1 MNFGRFVA
9 FLGPFYGKTSRH
21 LAKIPRYPEILRCLG
36 FFTAC
41 LGVEKGC
48 GESAKNAFLFSI
60 SSWEMRKKCLADL
73 TFQ

>member
-9 FLGPFYGKTSRH
+9 FLGPFYGKTSRP

-48 GESAKNAFLFSI
+48 GEKVQKTRFFFLFQAGKCAKNALLI
-60 SSWEMRKKCLADL
+60 
-73 TFQ
+73 